1 MGYGKD
7 PRPERLKQLQLIN
20 IDDVQKFHQANMAD
34 RPIVITIA
42 GDSRRFDTKALK
54 NMGKVVKVKYTD
66 IIVD

>member
-1 MGYGKD
+1 
-7 PRPERLKQLQLIN
+7 
-20 IDDVQKFHQANMAD
+20 MAD